1 MCSGCSGHFED
12 EEEQDQGDGGPDER
26 DLEAFWRPEGDLH
39 LSQQPPAR
47 RAGMPAPDVEGYEV
61 LVSAER
67 IIERSTIR
75 ANACVHNVLGDPD
88 FAQRYKRSQP
98 ESANTYRTFRPFEPD
113 FDFIFHSCGN
123 ALMWRCL
130 AIAAAAA
137 LLLSLVTR

>member
-1 MCSGCSGHFED
+1 
-12 EEEQDQGDGGPDER
+12 
-26 DLEAFWRPEGDLH
+26 
-39 LSQQPPAR
+39 
-47 RAGMPAPDVEGYEV
+47 MPAPDVEGYEV